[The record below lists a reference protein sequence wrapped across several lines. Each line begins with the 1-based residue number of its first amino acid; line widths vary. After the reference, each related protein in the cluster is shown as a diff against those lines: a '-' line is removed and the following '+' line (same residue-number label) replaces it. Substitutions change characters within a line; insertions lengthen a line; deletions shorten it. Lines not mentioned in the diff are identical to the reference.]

1 MGFPPVHSCHS
12 QISEGKGM
20 RDMMKRAL
28 KRAAVGFPIGI
39 AVGFLISWITKGERE
54 TLFSSEFIDRM
65 GGLTMACIIQGLVS
79 GFYGAVCMAGTICYD
94 IDRWSLARATF
105 THYLIITVL
114 YVPISLIMGWTKSA
128 ADILIVEAFQ
138 LVGFFLIWLIM
149 YLRYRAEVME
159 LNELMKE
166 KGVESQK

>member
-1 MGFPPVHSCHS
+1 MGFPPVHSGHS
-12 QISEGKGM
+12 QIFEGKGM
-20 RDMMKRAL
+20 RDMMKSAL
-28 KRAAVGFPIGI
+28 KRAAVGFLIGI
-39 AVGFLISWITKGERE
+39 AVGFLISWFTKGERE
-54 TLFSSEFIDRM
+54 TLFPPEFIDRM

-105 THYLIITVL
+105 THYLIIAML
-114 YVPISLIMGWTKSA
+114 YVPISLIMGWAGNVT
-128 ADILIVEAFQ
+128 DILIVEAFQ

-149 YLRYRAEVME
+149 YLRYRAEVKE